1 MVYVMLPRIHRSEA
15 ELRKQQ
21 INTLKIFNANVTE
34 LTEGIEYQIDFHAG
48 DNDFKLIV
56 SLGNEFPNDKPLLKI
71 IPIVVHPWVN
81 HEGDITTAPGLLN
94 FTLHSDLGRV
104 VQAVIR
110 EFERNPP
117 PITSEHGGN
126 TVTSPSTSVK
136 ESEITSPGYLM
147 NFPTS
152 SNFSPPSQMI
162 ASSSMSLLQGN
173 YFPELNKLTI
183 KELKSLNE
191 SIDKQEDFIL
201 ELTQPKEQNRL
212 IDELILH
219 VEDLADSN
227 LSKQEQ
233 LEMLRK
239 GIEYRIEEATDQ
251 TFKTEKLH
259 NDYKNLCE
267 KFSPKNIQEHLRL
280 ASRKADEDSEQLA
293 EQFLNG
299 EMDVDR
305 FLSLYIRNRTKYQ
318 TRKIKEEKLSQQ
330 IDSLEKAGF

>member
-1 MVYVMLPRIHRSEA
+1 MVYVMLPRTYRTEA
-15 ELRKQQ
+15 EIRKQQ

-34 LTEGIEYQIDFHAG
+34 LTEGIEYQVDFHAG
-48 DNDFKLIV
+48 ENDFKLIV
-56 SLGNEFPNDKPLLKI
+56 SLGNDFPNEKPLLKI
-71 IPIVVHPWVN
+71 IPNVVHPWVN
-81 HEGDITTAPGLLN
+81 QEGDIITAPGLLN

-117 PITSEHGGN
+117 PLTSEHGSN
-126 TVTSPSTSVK
+126 TVTSASSIVK
-136 ESEITSPGYLM
+136 EAEISSPSYLM

-152 SNFSPPSQMI
+152 SSFSPPSQMVVN
-162 ASSSMSLLQGN
+162 SSISLQNN

-191 SIDKQEDFIL
+191 SVDKQEDFIL
-201 ELTQPKEQNRL
+201 ELPQLKEQNRM
-212 IDELILH
+212 IDELILQ
-219 VEDLADSN
+219 VEELAESN

-233 LEMLRK
+233 LEKLRK
-239 GIEYRIEEATDQ
+239 GIEYRIEEATEQ

-259 NDYKNLCE
+259 NDYTNLCE
-267 KFSPKNIQEHLRL
+267 KFSPKNIQEQLRL
-280 ASRKADEDSEQLA
+280 ASRKADENSEKLA

-299 EMDVDR
+299 QMDVDR
-305 FLSLYIRNRTKYQ
+305 FLTSYIRNRTIYQ
-318 TRKIKEEKLSQQ
+318 TRRTKEEKLSQQ